1 MPFSENKR
9 SPYELQ
15 IGASSANTSGIVA
28 TLSVT
33 TITQAN
39 SIYVSY
45 VAYQFT
51 VLSVIHGSYAY
62 DPQSG

>member
-1 MPFSENKR
+1 MPFSGNKR

-15 IGASSANTSGIVA
+15 IGASSANTSGIAA

-39 SIYVSY
+39 SIYISY

-51 VLSVIHGSYAY
+51 VLSVIHGNYAY